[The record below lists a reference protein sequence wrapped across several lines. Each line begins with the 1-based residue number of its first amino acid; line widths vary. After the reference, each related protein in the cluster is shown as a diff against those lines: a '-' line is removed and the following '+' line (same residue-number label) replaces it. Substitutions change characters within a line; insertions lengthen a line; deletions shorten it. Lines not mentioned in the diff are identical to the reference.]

1 MHLAEPCFSSPCPA
15 LERNSRILVLRLTRL
30 ESQIEA
36 PYETLL
42 PDRLAEITNKSIA
55 QGAGSL
61 AVVGATSN
69 EARGN
74 GVPHTDKVYV
84 ELNAGHRGH
93 MDVGDQ
99 ACGFGKTR
107 GSEEIGCRC
116 EILDVVAQR
125 RHEPRRGRGK
135 ELVIVNDRNE

>member
-15 LERNSRILVLRLTRL
+15 LERNSRILVLRLTKL
-30 ESQIEA
+30 GSQIGA
-36 PYETLL
+36 PHETLVA
-42 PDRLAEITNKSIA
+42 DRLAEITNDSIA

-61 AVVGATSN
+61 AIVGATSN
-69 EARGN
+69 EDCGN
-74 GVPHTDKVYV
+74 GVPHIDKVSV

-93 MDVGDQ
+93 MDVDDQ

-107 GSEEIGCRC
+107 GSEEIGCRY
-116 EILDVVAQR
+116 EILGGIAQR
-125 RHEPRRGRGK
+125 RHEPRRGGAK